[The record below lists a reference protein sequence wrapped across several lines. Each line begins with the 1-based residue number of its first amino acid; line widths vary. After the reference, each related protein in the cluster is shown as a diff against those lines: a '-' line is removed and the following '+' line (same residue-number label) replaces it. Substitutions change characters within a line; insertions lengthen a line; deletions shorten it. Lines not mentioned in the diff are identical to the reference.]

1 MEHNNNYAQI
11 NLDVLKENMRKI
23 REYTK
28 TPVLLVVKADAYGH
42 GAVPVAKH
50 LQDDCAFFGV
60 AAMSEALELRRN
72 GITKPILMLGH
83 TPVSAYA
90 EAIRLGIR
98 PAIFQY
104 EDALAFSAEAQKQ
117 GVIAPFHFAV
127 DTGLSRIGFQVTE
140 QDAELC
146 KQITRLPNVQAEGL
160 FTHFSNADDEDQ
172 ARTLG
177 QLEKYE
183 RFCAMLKARGVEI
196 PIRHVENSAALTNF
210 EHHYDMVR
218 AGIVVYGMHASDQV
232 HGEHVNVR
240 PALSWHSH
248 VTFVKPL
255 EPGRVISYGA
265 LYTVDRPSMV
275 ATVAVGYADGY
286 RRHLLDKFHVLIRG
300 QKAKVL
306 GKICMDQ
313 IVVDVTDI
321 PGVKAGDPVVLIGA
335 DGDQT
340 ITADQMAAA
349 AGTIN
354 YDITCGLSR
363 RVPRVYTQNG
373 QIVQVVDHLAEK

>member
-1 MEHNNNYAQI
+1 MEHNNNYARI
-11 NLDVLKENMRKI
+11 DLDILKENMRKI
-23 REYTK
+23 RTYTN

-50 LQDDCAFFGV
+50 LEEDCAFLGV

-83 TPVSAYA
+83 TPVSAYPLA
-90 EAIRLGIR
+90 VKLGIR

-104 EDALAFSAEAQKQ
+104 EDALALSAEAQKQ
-117 GVIAPFHFAV
+117 GVTAPFHFAV

-140 QDAELC
+140 QDADIC
-146 KQITRLPNVQAEGL
+146 QRIASLPNLKAEGL
-160 FTHFSNADDEDQ
+160 FSHFSNADDEDQ

-183 RFCAMLKARGVEI
+183 QFCGMLKARGVEV

-210 EHHYDMVR
+210 ETHYDMVR
-218 AGIVVYGMHASDQV
+218 AGIVVYGMHASDKVQTA
-232 HGEHVNVR
+232 HVDVR

-255 EPGRVISYGA
+255 EEGRVVSYGA
-265 LYTVDRPSMV
+265 LYTIDRPSTV

-286 RRHLLDKFHVLIRG
+286 RRHLLDKFHVLIHG

-313 IVVDVTDI
+313 IIVDVTDI
-321 PGVKAGDPVVLIGA
+321 PGVKPGDPVVLIGT
-335 DGDQT
+335 DGEAT

-373 QIVQVVDHLAEK
+373 QIVQTVDHLAE